1 MGEYRYQALDK
12 GGKEVQGIIEAS
24 NEQFIIEK
32 LQDMGYYPLRVV
44 PGKRSLASL
53 DLSALPP
60 LRYFF
65 HRIRF
70 KHIVTFTRQL
80 ATLIDAGLPIVRS
93 LYILQEQTES
103 AIFRKKI
110 GNMIEDVEAGAS
122 LSEAL
127 SRHPRIFDK
136 LYVNMARAGEIGGA
150 LENVLLKIAGF
161 QENRQALKSKV
172 RSAMMYP
179 TVVMLIAGAIV
190 TYILIDI
197 IPRFEAIFSML
208 GEDLPFPTQM
218 LVHAS
223 NILIHQGV
231 WVLMGIIALFLMA
244 RKIAG
249 TRTGKFLFDGL
260 KLKMPAVGELFRK
273 IAIARFATTL
283 STLINSGVPILQAL
297 DIVRDT
303 SGNEMVSRAVEKVYT
318 SVKEGETIHV
328 PLSTS
333 KVFPPMVVH
342 MVAVGEETGAIDHML
357 TKVAEAYEREVN
369 DTVNALTSVLEP
381 LLIVCLGVLI
391 GVIVVALY
399 LPYFMLPTYLG
410 R

>member
-1 MGEYRYQALDK
+1 
-12 GGKEVQGIIEAS
+12 
-24 NEQFIIEK
+24 
-32 LQDMGYYPLRVV
+32 
-44 PGKRSLASL
+44 
-53 DLSALPP
+53 
-60 LRYFF
+60 
-65 HRIRF
+65 
-70 KHIVTFTRQL
+70 
-80 ATLIDAGLPIVRS
+80 
-93 LYILQEQTES
+93 
-103 AIFRKKI
+103 
-110 GNMIEDVEAGAS
+110 
-122 LSEAL
+122 
-127 SRHPRIFDK
+127 
-136 LYVNMARAGEIGGA
+136 VNMARAGEIGGA

-231 WVLMGIIALFLMA
+231 WVLAGLIILFLTA

-249 TRTGKFLFDGL
+249 TKTGKFLFDGL
-260 KLKMPAVGELFRK
+260 KLKVPAVGELFRK

-303 SGNEMVSRAVEKVYT
+303 SGNERVSRAVEKVYT

-369 DTVNALTSVLEP
+369 DMVNALTSVLEP
-381 LLIVCLGVLI
+381 LLIVCLGVII

>member
-1 MGEYRYQALDK
+1 MGEYMYQALDK
-12 GGKEVQGIIEAS
+12 GGKEVQGIIQAS
-24 NEQFIIEK
+24 SEQFIIEK
-32 LQDMGYYPLRVV
+32 LEDMGYYPLRVV
-44 PGKRSLASL
+44 PNKKSLVSL
-53 DLSALPP
+53 DLTTLPP

-65 HRIRF
+65 HRIRL

-103 AIFRKKI
+103 VIFRKKI
-110 GNMIEDVEAGAS
+110 QAMIDDVESGAS
-122 LSEAL
+122 LSDAL
-127 SRHPRIFDK
+127 SRHPRVFDK
-136 LYVNMARAGEIGGA
+136 LYVNMVRAGEIGGV
-150 LENVLLKIAGF
+150 LEEVLLKIAEF

-179 TVVMLIAGAIV
+179 TVVMVIAGAIV
-190 TYILIDI
+190 AYILIDI
-197 IPRFEAIFSML
+197 IPRFDAIFKLL

-223 NILIHQGV
+223 NLLIHQGL
-231 WVLMGIIALFLMA
+231 WVLAGLVLLFLAA
-244 RKIAG
+244 RRLVR
-249 TRTGKFLFDGL
+249 TRTGKLLFDAL
-260 KLKMPAVGELFRK
+260 KLRMPAVGELFRK

-283 STLINSGVPILQAL
+283 STLINAGVPILQAL

-303 SGNEMVSRAVEKVYT
+303 SGNEMVSRAVEKIYT

-328 PLSTS
+328 PLSEC

-342 MVAVGEETGAIDHML
+342 MVAVGEETGAIDLML

-381 LLIVCLGVLI
+381 LLIVCLGVII

-399 LPYFMLPTYLG
+399 LPYFMLPRYIG

>member
-1 MGEYRYQALDK
+1 
-12 GGKEVQGIIEAS
+12 
-24 NEQFIIEK
+24 
-32 LQDMGYYPLRVV
+32 MGYYPLRVV
-44 PGKRSLASL
+44 PDKRTWGKI
-53 DLSALPP
+53 DIFALPP

-93 LYILQEQTES
+93 LYILREQTES
-103 AIFRKKI
+103 VIFRKKI